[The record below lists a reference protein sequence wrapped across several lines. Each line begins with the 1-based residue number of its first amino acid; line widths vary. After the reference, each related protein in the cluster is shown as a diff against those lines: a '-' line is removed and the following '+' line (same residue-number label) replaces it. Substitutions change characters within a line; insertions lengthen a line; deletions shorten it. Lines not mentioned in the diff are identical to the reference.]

1 MESDEASSDAMLD
14 TVKRRALTVIDLP
27 EAEREEQYELYRK
40 LYVAS
45 AVNVGMT
52 VQKARELAEKMNEW
66 TRVLVEIIE
75 EGGGARGG
83 HA

>member
-1 MESDEASSDAMLD
+1 MANDEEASDAMLD

-27 EAEREEQYELYRK
+27 EAQREIQYEIYRK
-40 LYVAS
+40 LYIES

-75 EGGGARGG
+75 QGGGARGG

>member
-1 MESDEASSDAMLD
+1 MATDEESSDAMLD

-27 EAEREEQYELYRK
+27 ETQREIQYEIYRK
-40 LYVAS
+40 LYIES

-75 EGGGARGG
+75 QGGGARGG